1 MWIEIIDH
9 IGVLILSMNRESYE
23 KLKVEPINKDG
34 FIQEL
39 RKFFKLPPRSDSSSS
54 TRDQTSPENSALYG
68 LNNLRSR
75 FAFNEDFWTP
85 PQDEAD
91 LLRRLNT

>member
-1 MWIEIIDH
+1 MLIEIIDH
-9 IGVLILSMNRESYE
+9 IAVLILSMIRESYE
-23 KLKVEPINKDG
+23 KSKVEPINKEG
-34 FIQEL
+34 FIEEL
-39 RKFFKLPPRSDSSSS
+39 RKFLKLPPRSDSSSS
-54 TRDQTSPENSALYG
+54 TRDHISRENSALYG

-75 FAFNEDFWTP
+75 FAYNEDFWTP